1 MKNIILTALL
11 LALVTVS
18 CNQKCKQVT
27 TTENEISVTDTTII
41 ANDGTNIETD
51 TTMMKKDTVI
61 VKKVTKKAV
70 AIKIYSCPMHPE
82 VQGKLNSK
90 CSKCGMPLTE
100 PVS

>member
-1 MKNIILTALL
+1 MKNIILSVLL

-18 CNQKCKQVT
+18 CNQKSKEAIA
-27 TTENEISVTDTTII
+27 TETETSVTDTTVI
-41 ANDGTNIETD
+41 ANEPTV
-51 TTMMKKDTVI
+51 MKKDTVI
-61 VKKVTKKAV
+61 VKKTTKKVV
-70 AIKIYSCPMHPE
+70 ATKIYACPMHPE